1 MRYRPDINGLRSL
14 AVVPVI
20 LFHAGLSGF
29 SGGFVG
35 VDVFFVISGFL
46 ITGILARELRDGTFS
61 ILRFYERRARRILPA
76 LFAVLA
82 VTSLAATVIM
92 LPYELETYGQGL
104 IGVLLFV
111 SNIVFWQQSGY
122 FAASSE
128 LNPLL
133 HTWSL
138 AVEEQFYIIFPLL
151 LWALWRWRLRAI
163 WIAIAVI
170 ALGSL
175 ALSEVASTRAASANF
190 FLLPTRAWE
199 LMVGALAALW
209 LMRRAQ
215 PTGGVAEVMGLGG
228 MVAWKPFV
236 AIGLVSYSAY
246 LWHQPL
252 FAFARL
258 LDADN
263 HPSTLLMVAL
273 SVLSVLLAAVSWRWV
288 EQPFRSRDGFGQ
300 GAIFAM
306 SGLGGAVLAGFG
318 ALVIMSGGLLQRYP
332 ATEQNWVERGPRAY
346 GDYVKAAHLRI
357 RNVPLSTDTP
367 NVVIVGDSF
376 SEDFVNV
383 LNEGSAFTDYTLS
396 ALYIPARCQLQ
407 FGEDY
412 AAVRD
417 FVQPADR
424 RFCATRSLTEH
435 HAEVMRG
442 ADIVILAARW
452 QDWAAAR
459 LPATIDALALPETTR
474 LIVVGPK
481 SFERNRRAILI
492 AGRSE
497 GAAARVTPSEN
508 ALRVNAMLRDSLPG
522 DV

>member
-82 VTSLAATVIM
+82 VTSLAAMAIM

-199 LMVGALAALW
+199 LMVGALVALW

-228 MVAWKPFV
+228 M
-236 AIGLVSYSAY
+236 
-246 LWHQPL
+246 
-252 FAFARL
+252 
-258 LDADN
+258 
-263 HPSTLLMVAL
+263 
-273 SVLSVLLAAVSWRWV
+273 
-288 EQPFRSRDGFGQ
+288 
-300 GAIFAM
+300 
-306 SGLGGAVLAGFG
+306 VLAGFG

-522 DV
+522 DVYADIIAAMCNGGCPLLTPDLALISYDGLHLTREGAQYLAPILLDTPPLALARP